1 MPGEQS
7 FKRDGPLTKPRSMG
21 SAIGPPAPDV
31 SRLGGKQLQ
40 FLATKVVPPRFQG
53 LIERPRLLGM
63 ISQLSTKRLAVIK
76 GPAGFGKTSLA
87 AGWAQ
92 ELQRPGNAVAWLTI
106 DRDDDEP
113 TTFVFYVCHALQRAS
128 ESLGTAALDL
138 IQESFLINPRAV
150 ISALI
155 NDLADLDD
163 EIYLF
168 LEDYHWIGDSEIH
181 ESLAFFLKNAPS
193 HCHLILTTRTEPDL
207 PLASL
212 RAQNQLLE
220 IDASALRF
228 DLQEARDFIEAALPE
243 TLVPA
248 DVRLLVEKTEGWPAA
263 LRILASTSARTHENF
278 GEYLRKLS
286 GTLRPIGAYLEE
298 LLDGLPRDLFR
309 FMLRT
314 AILDRF
320 CVPLCEAVTGAK
332 VSQDLLASIEKRQL
346 LLTPLDQE
354 GRWFRYHPLLAE
366 YLGQRLGSELGNEI
380 PGLHQRAS
388 QWYAA
393 QELWTDAVQHAIAA
407 GDSVRALEWIK
418 NCAMPLV
425 KRGDLFTLLGWQR
438 LFPPGLLRG
447 QPEIGLA
454 IAWGMALAV
463 RSDEALELVGDLE
476 RDVDASRTDAFQSEC
491 EAIRSV
497 ALALKDHTEPALSI
511 AQDCLGR
518 TTDPWCANVASN
530 VVRFGHLKRGDLKKY
545 YATPWIAYSLDEDR
559 RNVFAAV
566 YYRCLQGMAE
576 AQQLRIASAER
587 YQLDA
592 LRLAEEHVGPNSVA
606 AALPASLIARLRYEQ
621 GRLDEAES
629 MLIDRVPLI
638 NAGTLL
644 DCVLSS
650 YFVMARIAI
659 HKMNLARAHTLL
671 EWAENQGN
679 ARGWGRLSAAAVFER
694 ARLCLNEGRIDEAVE
709 HLNRLDR
716 LAVQYPAPNN
726 CAWSDIQ
733 RYATFGR
740 AYAVTAQGRFDEA
753 ISILAGLRRELE
765 SVDDRL
771 WMLKVEM
778 LTAAV
783 MFKTK
788 QVAEALEAFGRIV
801 AVAAKAG
808 IHHTILDEGTIIG
821 PLLLAYQ
828 ETVERAGGSAELT
841 PYLSN
846 LVAAWRRRYG
856 SEPQQQSPS
865 SSSTAGGLSPRE
877 GDILKLVADG
887 LSNKEIAR
895 DLAIAPETVKSH
907 IKHIFIKLN
916 VERRAQAVSRA
927 QMLGLAD
934 TPR

>member
-1 MPGEQS
+1 M
-7 FKRDGPLTKPRSMG
+7 T
-21 SAIGPPAPDV
+21 
-31 SRLGGKQLQ
+31 
-40 FLATKVVPPRFQG
+40 
-53 LIERPRLLGM
+53 
-63 ISQLSTKRLAVIK
+63 SQLSTKRLAVIM

-87 AGWAQ
+87 VAWMQ
-92 ELQRPGNAVAWLTI
+92 ELQRTSNAVAWLTI
-106 DRDDDEP
+106 DRADDEP
-113 TTFVFYVCHALQRAS
+113 TTFVIYLCHALRRAS
-128 ESLGTAALDL
+128 ERLATAALDL
-138 IQESFLINPRAV
+138 IQESFLIEPRAV

-163 EIYLF
+163 EIYIF
-168 LEDYHWIGDSEIH
+168 LEDYHWIGGSEIH
-181 ESLAFFLKNAPS
+181 ESLAFFLKHAPS
-193 HCHLILTTRTEPDL
+193 HCHVILTTRTEPDL

-228 DLQEARDFIEAALPE
+228 DLQEAWDFIELELPA
-243 TLVPA
+243 TLEPA

-263 LRILASTSARTHENF
+263 LRILASTSARIHEDF

-286 GTLRPIGAYLEE
+286 GALRPIGSYLEE
-298 LLDGLPRDLFR
+298 LLDGLPRDSFQ

-320 CVPLCEAVTGAK
+320 CAPLCEAVSGAK
-332 VSQDLLASIEKRQL
+332 ATQELHGSIEKRQL
-346 LLTPLDQE
+346 LLTPPDQE
-354 GRWFRYHPLLAE
+354 GCSFRYHPLLTE
-366 YLGQRLGSELGNEI
+366 YLFQRRESELGNEI

-393 QELWTDAVQHAIAA
+393 QELWTEAVQHAIAA

-425 KRGDLFTLLGWQR
+425 RRGDLFTLLGWLR

-447 QPEIGLA
+447 QPEVGLA
-454 IAWGMALAV
+454 IAWGLALAI
-463 RSDEALELVGDLE
+463 RSDEALELLGELE
-476 RDVDASRTDAFQSEC
+476 RNVDASHSDAFQSEC

-497 ALALKDHTEPALSI
+497 ALALKDHSEPALSI

-518 TTDPWCANVASN
+518 TTDPWRANVASN
-530 VVRFGHLKRGDLKKY
+530 VVRFGHLKRGDLKNF
-545 YATPWIAYSLDEDR
+545 YATPWIPYSLDEDR
-559 RNVFAAV
+559 RNVFASV
-566 YYRCLQGMAE
+566 YYRCLRGMAE
-576 AQQLRIASAER
+576 AQQLRMASAER
-587 YQLDA
+587 YYLDA
-592 LRLAEEHVGPNSVA
+592 LRLAEQHVGPNSVA

-629 MLIDRVPLI
+629 MLIDRMPLI

-644 DCVLSS
+644 DCVLSA

-679 ARGWGRLSAAAVFER
+679 TRGWGRLSAAAVFER
-694 ARLCLNEGRIDEAVE
+694 ARLCLSEGRIDEGIE

-716 LAVQYPAPNN
+716 LAVEYPTPAN
-726 CAWSDIQ
+726 CAWTDIH

-740 AYAVTAQGRFDEA
+740 AYVAMAQERFDDA
-753 ISILAGLRRELE
+753 IAILTGQRRELE
-765 SVDDRL
+765 NVRNRL
-771 WMLKVEM
+771 WALRVEM
-778 LTAAV
+778 LTASV
-783 MFKTK
+783 MFRTK
-788 QVAEALEAFGRIV
+788 QVSEALEAFGRIV
-801 AVAAKAG
+801 AVSAKAG
-808 IHHTILDEGTIIG
+808 IYHTIVDKGAVIG

-828 ETVERAGGSAELT
+828 ETAERAGGSSELA

-846 LVAAWRRRYG
+846 LVAAWRSRYG
-856 SEPQQQSPS
+856 SEPQQQPVT
-865 SSSTAGGLSPRE
+865 SSSTAGPLSPRE
-877 GDILKLVADG
+877 SDILKLIAAG

-895 DLAIAPETVKSH
+895 DLSIAPETVESH

-916 VERRAQAVSRA
+916 IERRVQAVSRA

-934 TPR
+934 THR